1 MWHFCKASDARKVE
15 RVQERATLPS
25 LQNRRLQDLATLM
38 YKVKYGLVP
47 SNVVDIFSV
56 KSSKYHLRNMDFH
69 LPKFNSVRYG
79 EHSIRYF

>member
-1 MWHFCKASDARKVE
+1 MWHFCKASDAKKVE
-15 RVQERATLPS
+15 RVQERANLPS
-25 LQNRRLQDLATLM
+25 LQNRRLQDLATFM

>member
-15 RVQERATLPS
+15 RVQERANLPS

-56 KSSKYHLRNMDFH
+56 KLSK
-69 LPKFNSVRYG
+69 KYG
-79 EHSIRYF
+79 FSFTQI